1 MRWRANQAC
10 QNASRRESAERRA
23 HAASIWETDDAH
35 AERGSRHARTARP
48 RRYLIRI
55 LRRHSFAAGVAA
67 GEGDDQTLA
76 PAQARARVHI
86 GRGMHRATRKRG
98 GEGGDGGA
106 RGCGAYIHIYPSDHR
121 CLYGTVTGV
130 GGKFQ
135 NPFLRP
141 GTPRRSLYG
150 RYVRFLLISET
161 PRPRLRENPIFGVN
175 ATHRGV
181 KQSNEFEP
189 RANAPNRPIVHQA

>member
-106 RGCGAYIHIYPSDHR
+106 RGCGAYIHIYILFERERGGLCDEAKMR
-121 CLYGTVTGV
+121 V
-130 GGKFQ
+130 GCS
-135 NPFLRP
+135 RP
-141 GTPRRSLYG
+141 GH
-150 RYVRFLLISET
+150 
-161 PRPRLRENPIFGVN
+161 RPRGICGLELITICGG
-175 ATHRGV
+175 T
-181 KQSNEFEP
+181 
-189 RANAPNRPIVHQA
+189 ANAS